1 MRSHPWGVAV
11 IRVLLVEDAW
21 LMRNGLAKLLSREED
36 ITIVGDLDFESDLAT
51 LAGERWPRVV
61 VINTD
66 YMVSQVL
73 PVVAELK
80 ARNPACS
87 VLILSDPTK
96 RGMLPPRRRAR
107 GVSFLV
113 KDAPVPLLAEA
124 IRRVAQGER
133 VIHPRLEAASLGTE
147 KNVSTRELEV
157 LGLAA
162 EGESVAEIA
171 SRLYLS
177 LGTVRNH
184 LSSAIM
190 KTGARNRIDAIRIAR
205 KDGWLR

>member
-1 MRSHPWGVAV
+1 MRG
-11 IRVLLVEDAW
+11 
-21 LMRNGLAKLLSREED
+21 GLAILLNREHD
-36 ITIVGDLDFESDLAT
+36 LTIVGDLDFNDDVPPRAST
-51 LAGERWPRVV
+51 LSPDVV

-73 PVVAELK
+73 PLVGELN
-80 ARNPACS
+80 ARNPACA
-87 VLILSDPTK
+87 VLILSDPSK

-107 GVSFLV
+107 GLSFVV
-113 KDAPVPLLAEA
+113 KDAPIALLAEA
-124 IRRVAQGER
+124 IRRVARGER
-133 VIHPRLEAASLGTE
+133 VVHPRLEAASLGTE
-147 KNVSTRELEV
+147 KSVSTRELEV

-162 EGESVAEIA
+162 EGESVDDIA
-171 SRLYLS
+171 RRLYLS

-184 LSSAIM
+184 LSSVIM